1 MEVFFLYDKM
11 YYLRNSVKFLKINV
25 LLFHKSV
32 WFAYLNG
39 NFIQNPHTKQHV
51 TTAEGGS
58 CFRKT
63 RAQRSIALYRQE
75 SWNGLNSNKKKLGI
89 YNPPF

>member
-1 MEVFFLYDKM
+1 M
-11 YYLRNSVKFLKINV
+11 YYLRYSVKFLKINV
-25 LLFHKSV
+25 LLFNKSV

-58 CFRKT
+58 CYRNNAVTAVLRKDQSPEIDRT
-63 RAQRSIALYRQE
+63 I
-75 SWNGLNSNKKKLGI
+75 
-89 YNPPF
+89 